1 MPATID
7 PFYAIELSILA
18 RQLAEQGRDVIHME
32 FGQPSAGAPR
42 RAVEATRAALD
53 TVVPGYWQSQPL
65 KQRLARQYSQAH
77 GVEISPDQ
85 IFLTCGAS
93 PALVLAL
100 SCAFAPGD
108 RIAIARP
115 GYVAYRNTLKGLH
128 MQPVEVECGADVR
141 FQLTADAIA
150 TLDPTPAGI
159 ILASPSNPTGAIIEP
174 AELARIA
181 ETCREREIRII
192 SDEIYHG
199 LTYTRPTQTM
209 LAHEPGAF
217 VVNSFSKYF
226 CMPGWRMGWMVV
238 PGDRAPL
245 ANAYIGNFF
254 LTAPSLSQIAA
265 LAAMDCGDELDT
277 HLETYARNRAL
288 LLERLPHMGIGEM
301 APPDGAFYIYA
312 NVEAFTGNSFDFCK
326 EVLNETGVV
335 IAPGRD
341 FDPVNGHK
349 FVRFSFA
356 VSTPTAE
363 TAMDRLAHFLDSRH
377 RGKPR

>member
-1 MPATID
+1 MPAAIE
-7 PFYAIELSILA
+7 PFYAIDLSIRARELA
-18 RQLAEQGRDVIHME
+18 DQGRDIIHME

-42 RAVEATRAALD
+42 KAVEAARAALD
-53 TVVPGYWQSQPL
+53 TVVPGYWQSQQL
-65 KQRLARQYSQAH
+65 KQRLARQYSEAH
-77 GVEISPDQ
+77 GVEIAPSQ
-85 IFLTCGAS
+85 VFLTCGAS

-100 SCAFAPGD
+100 SCAFSPGD

-128 MQPVEVECGADVR
+128 MQPVEVECGPETR
-141 FQLTADAIA
+141 FQISADAISE
-150 TLDPTPAGI
+150 LDPAPAGI

-181 ETCREREIRII
+181 ETCRAKGIRII

-199 LTYTRPTQTM
+199 LTYTLPTQTM

-217 VVNSFSKYF
+217 IVNSFSKYY
-226 CMPGWRMGWMVV
+226 CMPGWRMGWMVA
-238 PGDRAPL
+238 PPDLAPL

-254 LTAPSLSQIAA
+254 LTAPSLSQVAA
-265 LAAMDCGDELDT
+265 LAAMDASEELDT
-277 HLETYARNRAL
+277 HLVTYARNRSL
-288 LLERLPHMGIGEM
+288 LMERLPQMGLGDM

-312 NVEAFTGNSFDFCK
+312 NVEAFTSKSFDFCTQ
-326 EVLNETGVV
+326 VLNETGVV

-349 FVRFSFA
+349 FIRFSFA
-356 VSTPTAE
+356 VATPTAE
-363 TAMDRLAHFLDSRH
+363 TAMDRLAQFLASRG
-377 RGKPR
+377 RQD